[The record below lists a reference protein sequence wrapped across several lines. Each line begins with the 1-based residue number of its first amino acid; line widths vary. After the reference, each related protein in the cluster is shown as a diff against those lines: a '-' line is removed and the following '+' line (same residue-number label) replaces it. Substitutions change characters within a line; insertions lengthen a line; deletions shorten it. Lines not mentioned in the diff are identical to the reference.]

1 HHDLLSDAGEHRRR
15 AQRLRPARARHD
27 ADLCRQLL
35 ADAVQAAPAGGGAVH
50 LHGAQ
55 DQFDAGAYRCHRR
68 RVLRYPRGG
77 NGVPDF
83 DRGRPYGRRPGLG
96 GNRGRGGRGFR
107 LLCRD
112 SPHREG
118 RHILA
123 SVRPWWAGIG
133 RKQGSQPMKKLLSI
147 AVIGAVLAGTVSAQ
161 AADKVTLELKWVT
174 QAQFAGYYVAK
185 AKGYYSDAG
194 LDVTINPSGTDV
206 TPVQTLAAGG
216 ADVIIDWLADALSAR
231 EKGVQLVNIAQP
243 YKNSGLW
250 MTCRKDM
257 GVTSTADFKG
267 KTLGVWFGGN
277 EYPFYAWMA
286 KLGDSTDGGA
296 NGVTVLKQ
304 GFDVNPLLQKQAACV
319 STMSYN
325 EYGQVLDGGLKP
337 DQLTVF
343 NYRDEGVGMLEDGLY

>member
-1 HHDLLSDAGEHRRR
+1 VKKTLLS
-15 AQRLRPARARHD
+15 
-27 ADLCRQLL
+27 L
-35 ADAVQAAPAGGGAVH
+35 AVLAAA
-50 LHGAQ
+50 
-55 DQFDAGAYRCHRR
+55 
-68 RVLRYPRGG
+68 
-77 NGVPDF
+77 
-83 DRGRPYGRRPGLG
+83 
-96 GNRGRGGRGFR
+96 
-107 LLCRD
+107 
-112 SPHREG
+112 
-118 RHILA
+118 
-123 SVRPWWAGIG
+123 
-133 RKQGSQPMKKLLSI
+133 
-147 AVIGAVLAGTVSAQ
+147 LAGTVSAQ
-161 AADKVTLELKWVT
+161 AADKLTLELKWVT

-185 AKGYYSDAG
+185 AKGYYKDAD

-206 TPVQTLAAGG
+206 TPVQALAAGG

-231 EKGVQLVNIAQP
+231 EKGVQIVNIAQP
-243 YKNSGLW
+243 YKDSGLW

-286 KLGDSTDGGA
+286 KLNYPTNGGA
-296 NGVTVLKQ
+296 DGVTVLKQ

-343 NYRDEGVGMLEDGLY
+343 NYRDEGVGMLEDGLYVMQDRLQDPKFQDEMVRFVTASMKGWHYAVAHPDEAAQIVVDADDSGAATLHHQEFMMAGVAKLIDPGTGALDDAAYKESVATLLSAAKGDANPAITKAPDAGAVTHAITDKVTAASVQP